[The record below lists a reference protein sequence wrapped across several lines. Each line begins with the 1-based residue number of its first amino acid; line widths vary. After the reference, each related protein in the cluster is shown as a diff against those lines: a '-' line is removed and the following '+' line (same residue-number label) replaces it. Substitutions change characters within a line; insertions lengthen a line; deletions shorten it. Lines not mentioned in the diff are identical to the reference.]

1 MGTYSDYYGRKI
13 FFILSLL
20 GSCFGIHDCLSI
32 IIGSIFQ
39 GLSQN
44 VWTLIMWRLITGLF
58 AGSPI
63 ITQAY

>member
-13 FFILSLL
+13 FFILSLF
-20 GSCFGIHDCLSI
+20 GSCFGMFDCLSI
-32 IIGSIFQ
+32 TIGSIFQ
-39 GLSQN
+39 GLSQD
-44 VWTLIMWRLITGLF
+44 VWTLIIWRLITGLF